1 MLLLFSLPKA
11 LDIRNK
17 TYYNVWTVRQKQRQI
32 MILEAI
38 AITWVLVQ
46 VFGNEAF
53 MVCVSG
59 CV

>member
-1 MLLLFSLPKA
+1 
-11 LDIRNK
+11 
-17 TYYNVWTVRQKQRQI
+17 
-32 MILEAI
+32 MILEYI
-38 AITWVLVQ
+38 AVTWVLVQ